1 MISFEPTLVAGRR
14 VYTIVFSSNA
24 PDPANFDGTDS
35 PALVAD
41 GNQEIWIYQLP
52 EIDDN
57 LDLTSGDEIPFSAAV
72 DLTLGTFRQVTNT
85 TPSTPI
91 RPGVFLPDVVD
102 DNREATI
109 SDDGN
114 TIAFISNRDLV
125 PAVGNTDGNAELFL
139 CRTTSG
145 FAAGSN
151 TFTQGTNTQ
160 DLFINPRTFQRK
172 QQNPSLSGNASVV
185 AFLSTAD
192 LAGNNNDENGHG
204 NEEVYVA
211 DFNGTAV
218 SNFRQLTKTK
228 EVSGVANATVNVL
241 SPGRRLSRDGAYVAY
256 ESRANDPTANNT
268 TNAFFL
274 AVFVS
279 KVSDGSFKMVGKR
292 APEGC
297 DTCFGDVLHFPTFT
311 DYDSSLAPHSLVLA
325 SVLNFK
331 PDGTLL
337 GDDDAAGLNP
347 APVGFRANQIFV
359 TQVPVTDTNTFAR
372 LTRDPVVAQVP
383 GIRPLTS
390 NTLRRMVFNLPGVE
404 LGAGNPDGSTEVFLL
419 LTPPGP
425 TESAPVLSFFTGA
438 SNMGPFSSANPSA
451 SPSPTPTPTPSP
463 GDPLGLSPGELS
475 TVRSTVGLA
484 NSDKVGIG
492 GPETTR
498 IPVLPVELN
507 GVSVSV
513 GGIAA
518 GLYFVGD
525 SPSEGISFVVPIGL
539 SPGVRTVVVNNQG
552 TTVYRGFLNIVG
564 SQPDVHTTT
573 DGPDGE
579 VEACNVSNPL
589 AVVCLGPYKVT
600 SPFDLS
606 GTLAPT
612 RLQINATGV
621 RFALIAETKVSFI
634 NGTTT
639 IDVTPD
645 LVQPNTNMLGLDV
658 ITVTLPATL
667 AGMAP
672 IDYKV
677 VVTVTKGT
685 VVTTS
690 RPVATAPQITIIP

>member
-1 MISFEPTLVAGRR
+1 MISFEPTLVAGKRI
-14 VYTIVFSSNA
+14 YTIVFSSNA
-24 PDPANFDGTDS
+24 PDPSNFDGTDS
-35 PALVAD
+35 PALLAD

-52 EIDDN
+52 EIDDTF
-57 LDLTSGDEIPFSAAV
+57 DLSSGDEILFSAAT
-72 DLTLGTFRQVTNT
+72 DLRLGTFRQVTNT
-85 TPSTPI
+85 TPSIPL
-91 RPGVFLPDVVD
+91 RPGIFLPDVVD

-125 PAVGNTDGNAELFL
+125 PGVGNADANAELFL
-139 CRTTSG
+139 SRTTNG
-145 FAAGSN
+145 FAPGSF
-151 TFTQGTNTQ
+151 TFTQGTHTA

-172 QQNPSLSGNASVV
+172 QQNPSLSGNGGVV

-192 LAGNNNDENGHG
+192 LAGNNNDDNGHG
-204 NEEVYVA
+204 NDEIYVA
-211 DFNGTAV
+211 DFSGSAV

-228 EVSGVANATVNVL
+228 EVTGAANATVNLL

-256 ESRANDPTANNT
+256 ESRANDPTANT
-268 TNAFFL
+268 TSNAAFL

-279 KVSDGSFKMVGKR
+279 KVSDGTAKIVGKR

-297 DTCFGDVLHFPTFT
+297 ATCFGDVVHFPVFT
-311 DYDSSLAPHSLVLA
+311 DYDGSLAPHSLVFA
-325 SVLNFK
+325 AELNFK
-331 PDGTLL
+331 PDGTLVA
-337 GDDDAAGLNP
+337 DDDVTGLNSVP
-347 APVGFRANQIFV
+347 SGQLRPNQIFV
-359 TQVPVTDTNTFAR
+359 TQMPVADTNTFAR
-372 LTRDPVVAQVP
+372 LTKNPLLNFVA
-383 GIRPLTS
+383 GLRPLTS
-390 NTLRRMVFNLPGVE
+390 STLRRMAFSLSGVE
-404 LGAGNPDGSTEVFLL
+404 LGGGNSDLSTEIFFL
-419 LTPPGP
+419 LTPPV
-425 TESAPVLSFFTGA
+425 TSQSAAVLSFFTGA
-438 SNMGPFSSANPSA
+438 SNMGPFSSSNPNA
-451 SPSPTPTPTPSP
+451 SPTPTPTPTPSP
-463 GDPLGLSPGELS
+463 GDPLGLAPGELS
-475 TVRSTVGLA
+475 IVRSTVGLA
-484 NSDKVGIG
+484 NSDKIGFG

-498 IPVLPVELN
+498 SPILPVELN
-507 GVSVSV
+507 GVSVAV
-513 GGIAA
+513 EGIAA

-525 SPSEGISFVVPIGL
+525 SPSEGINFVVP
-539 SPGVRTVVVNNQG
+539 PGFSAGIASIVINNQG
-552 TTVYRGFLNIVG
+552 TVYRGFVQIVA
-564 SQPDVHTTT
+564 SQPDLHTTT
-573 DGPDGE
+573 DGPGGE

-606 GTLAPT
+606 GILAPT

-621 RFALIAETKVSFI
+621 RFALPAETKVSFI

-658 ITVTLPATL
+658 ITVTLPASL

-685 VVTTS
+685 VITTS